1 MSKHASEIRV
11 ADLMTRRVYT
21 LGPMQSLPLA
31 ESMMGLLHVRH
42 IPVVDAERRVV
53 GIVTH
58 RDLLNAK
65 ISSLAPL
72 SDEERSDLQLAV
84 PVSRIMRT
92 NVWSIGPRAFAVS
105 AARIMREH
113 KMGCLPVV
121 DGGRLVGI
129 ITEADLLALVTDSLE
144 LDRPARPW
152 TMERVMTHVP
162 VTITPDTT
170 LAEARAAMSRFGIH
184 HLPVVE
190 NGRPTSMVYERDLS
204 VAETIFEKSYQ
215 TQAAYVVR
223 LLGGARLH
231 TVTVDAPVDVVL
243 ADMLRDHLDAVVV
256 VDAQRAVGIF
266 TATDACRMLAAEM
279 QPTPH
284 AEERALEGGHPS

>member
-1 MSKHASEIRV
+1 VSKHASEIRV
-11 ADLMTRRVYT
+11 ADLMTRKVYT
-21 LGPMQSLPLA
+21 LTPMQSLPLA

-53 GIVTH
+53 GLVTH

-72 SDEERSDLQLAV
+72 SDDERSDLQLAV

-121 DGGRLVGI
+121 DEGRLVGI

-144 LDRPARPW
+144 LERMARPW
-152 TMERVMTHVP
+152 TMERVMTQVP
-162 VTITPDTT
+162 VTITPETT

-190 NGRPTSMVYERDLS
+190 NGRPASMVYERDLS

-223 LLGGARLH
+223 LLGGARLR
-231 TVTVDAPVDVVL
+231 TVALDAPVDVVL
-243 ADMLRDHLDAVVV
+243 ADMLHEHLDAVVV
-256 VDAQRAVGIF
+256 VDAERVVGIF
-266 TATDACRMLAAEM
+266 TATDACRMLAAAM
-279 QPTPH
+279 QPN
-284 AEERALEGGHPS
+284 